1 VTTMKTRPSSPL
13 ALGIEIGGTKLQVG
27 IGTTAG
33 KLVPSAMVRRQVIRK
48 EGAKG
53 ILRSLISMT
62 DEVLA
67 GKHIP
72 LTNITRI
79 GIAFGG
85 VLDANRGVI
94 LQSYQIE
101 GWKDFPLKTWAEKQ
115 WRKPVSLQND
125 ASAAGLAESLHGNG
139 RGYKR
144 VFYITIGSGIGGGW
158 IVDGKIDEGQGL
170 GTAEIGHTWVVNP
183 EGESPAELEHIC
195 SGWSIGNRARVAALQ
210 HKTLMTKLAADPDR
224 IDAKIVYAAA
234 EAGDVLANRILDETC
249 EALGVA
255 ISNVIALLH
264 PERVIIGGG
273 VSLMGPLFWN
283 RLKREVRKRTI
294 PVFHANVDV
303 VQAKLK
309 EDVAVIGALC
319 LG

>member
-1 VTTMKTRPSSPL
+1 MKTRPAPPL

-27 IGTTAG
+27 IGTPSG
-33 KLVPSAMVRRQVIRK
+33 KLLPRALVRRQVVRK
-48 EGAKG
+48 DGAKG

-62 DEVLA
+62 EEVLA
-67 GKHIP
+67 VKNIP
-72 LTNITRI
+72 LTDITRI
-79 GIAFGG
+79 GIVFGG

-101 GWKDFPLKTWAEKQ
+101 GWKDFPLKAWAEKH

-139 RGYKR
+139 RGYDR
-144 VFYITIGSGIGGGW
+144 VFYMTIGSGIGGGW

-170 GTAEIGHTWVVNP
+170 GAAEIGHTWVFNP
-183 EGESPAELEHIC
+183 DSGLPAELEQIS
-195 SGWSIGNRARVAALQ
+195 SGWSIGNRAQLAALHQ
-210 HKTLMTKLAADPDR
+210 KTLMTKLAADPDR
-224 IDAKIVYAAA
+224 IDAKLVYAAA

-264 PERVIIGGG
+264 PQRVIIGGG

-283 RLKREVRKRTI
+283 RLKREVGRRTI
-294 PVFHANVDV
+294 PAFSSNVDV

-309 EDVAVIGALC
+309 ENVAVIGALC